1 MPEKQ
6 RQYRIILSADTASEV
21 RQPPERCLSRKAGIM
36 RYCLYSLAA
45 IFTISVGNG
54 LDHSGSKIVS
64 VIFFPIQ
71 KSPRPQLVFGTGC
84 GRGVFIL
91 GNTA

>member
-1 MPEKQ
+1 MSNEE
-6 RQYRIILSADTASEV
+6 LEV
-21 RQPPERCLSRKAGIM
+21 EIRHYL
-36 RYCLYSLAA
+36 LLAA

-91 GNTA
+91 L

>member
-1 MPEKQ
+1 N
-6 RQYRIILSADTASEV
+6 ADAV
-21 RQPPERCLSRKAGIM
+21 PQPPERCLSRKAGIV
-36 RYCLYSLAA
+36 RCCLYSLAA

-91 GNTA
+91 L

>member
-1 MPEKQ
+1 MG
-6 RQYRIILSADTASEV
+6 IIF
-21 RQPPERCLSRKAGIM
+21 
-36 RYCLYSLAA
+36 YSLAA
-45 IFTISVGNG
+45 IFTISVGNV

-91 GNTA
+91 L

>member
-1 MPEKQ
+1 MSNEELEVGLG
-6 RQYRIILSADTASEV
+6 IIF
-21 RQPPERCLSRKAGIM
+21 
-36 RYCLYSLAA
+36 YSLAA
-45 IFTISVGNG
+45 VFTISVGNG

>member
-1 MPEKQ
+1 MSNEELEVGLG
-6 RQYRIILSADTASEV
+6 IIF
-21 RQPPERCLSRKAGIM
+21 
-36 RYCLYSLAA
+36 YSLAAA

>member
-1 MPEKQ
+1 MSNEELEVGLG
-6 RQYRIILSADTASEV
+6 IIF
-21 RQPPERCLSRKAGIM
+21 
-36 RYCLYSLAA
+36 YSLVA

>member
-1 MPEKQ
+1 MSNEE
-6 RQYRIILSADTASEV
+6 LEV
-21 RQPPERCLSRKAGIM
+21 EIRHYLLFFSRNLHHFC
-36 RYCLYSLAA
+36 REQS
-45 IFTISVGNG
+45 
-54 LDHSGSKIVS
+54 DHSGSKIVS

-91 GNTA
+91 L